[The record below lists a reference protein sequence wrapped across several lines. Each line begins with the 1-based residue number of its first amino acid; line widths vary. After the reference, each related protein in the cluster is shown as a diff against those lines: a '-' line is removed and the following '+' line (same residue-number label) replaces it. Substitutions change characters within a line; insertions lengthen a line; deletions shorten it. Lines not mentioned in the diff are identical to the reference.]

1 VTGPAWLRHQ
11 AGRHR
16 GPAAKETTLQP
27 SLAASLPQPPS
38 PLGAYPGVR
47 QAPAEPPEP
56 DRIVE
61 CGFCH
66 VSALSSQMAS
76 IGGGQY
82 RCARADGDDCVRRYV
97 RWRETG
103 AKSAPLLS
111 SAELVAA
118 VPAPPLEPLPA
129 GPEPASSTSLTG
141 TNAEDVP
148 DSRRSEGGP
157 TEGVVAEPEPQAD
170 AEADAAQFKATE
182 RLARWAPGETL
193 GEDEESA
200 EAAAEPPAGTT
211 EPAPPAAE
219 DETPHSPAPEHTEEG
234 DE

>member
-1 VTGPAWLRHQ
+1 MTGPAWLRHQ

-27 SLAASLPQPPS
+27 SLAASSPQPPS
-38 PLGAYPGVR
+38 PLGAYPGVP
-47 QAPAEPPEP
+47 QPAAEPPEP

-76 IGGGQY
+76 LGAGQY

-118 VPAPPLEPLPA
+118 VPAEALAPLP
-129 GPEPASSTSLTG
+129 EPILPA
-141 TNAEDVP
+141 A
-148 DSRRSEGGP
+148 
-157 TEGVVAEPEPQAD
+157 Q
-170 AEADAAQFKATE
+170 EAALAAFNEAHDQEDAAE
-182 RLARWAPGETL
+182 SETL
-193 GEDEESA
+193 SEDDESP

-211 EPAPPAAE
+211 EPAPVAAG
-219 DETPHSPAPEHTEEG
+219 DETPDSPAPEHTEEG